1 AGSLHH
7 DQLRVPIRELINED
21 KVNFILDKVISIK
34 PEEKKI
40 KLENQTISYDFLVIA
55 LGSEAVKP
63 IEFDV
68 HEGIF
73 SIRDINSAR
82 LIKEHLEYNFA
93 RYHQQ
98 DEKNNEEINIVICG
112 GGATGVEFAGGLID
126 RIPEL
131 CNEYD
136 VEKAVVHVSLLEAK
150 SDILPNIDDSLRQ
163 YAANS
168 LESRGIKILTDVTLK
183 ECRSNSIIFE

>member
-1 AGSLHH
+1 MHKPHIVILGAGYGGMMTTLKLQKKLKAKEAKITLVNKEDYHFQAAWLHENAAGSLHH

-82 LIKEHLEYNFA
+82 
-93 RYHQQ
+93 
-98 DEKNNEEINIVICG
+98 
-112 GGATGVEFAGGLID
+112 
-126 RIPEL
+126 
-131 CNEYD
+131 
-136 VEKAVVHVSLLEAK
+136 
-150 SDILPNIDDSLRQ
+150 
-163 YAANS
+163 
-168 LESRGIKILTDVTLK
+168 
-183 ECRSNSIIFE
+183 